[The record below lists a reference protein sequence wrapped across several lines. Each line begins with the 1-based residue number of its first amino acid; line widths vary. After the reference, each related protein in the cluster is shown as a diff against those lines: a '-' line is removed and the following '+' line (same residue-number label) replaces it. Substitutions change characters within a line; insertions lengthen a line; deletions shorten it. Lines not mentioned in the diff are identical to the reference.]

1 MLKLFISYSHKDETL
16 VSNFISHIAP
26 LKNNEIIS
34 EWYDRKIETGEE
46 FQIDIDNNL
55 ENADIICLMI
65 SSNFLSSI
73 ACLKEKD
80 DALDLRNKKGIRV
93 IPVILS
99 PCAWSIHKE
108 LSNLLA
114 IPTDGKSI
122 TTFVDQNEGWLDAI
136 NWIINVSESVN
147 TIKKLKL
154 KKDFESFLNSSD
166 ILTKSHKNKE
176 VLNLEDIFVYPK
188 LKCYDGEE
196 VSHKYDTEKF
206 KSEILKFG
214 KLIIAGENQA
224 GKTTLCKMI
233 FTIYRNLN
241 YIPIYL
247 EDENKFLGNPTVRI
261 EKAFFE
267 QYDSEDFHMLDIK
280 RVVPIVDNFHF
291 AKYQDKYIEE
301 YESFKFQVLIVDDIF
316 GLNFKNQSLIKE
328 YNKFKIREF
337 TAIER
342 NDLIIKWIKIKE
354 DSEIQI
360 NSNHLQQSIDQKTEL
375 IENSLGI
382 IFGKG
387 IMPSYPFF
395 ILSLLAAQDSQ
406 NPLDSEITSQG
417 HCYQALIYLYLKREG
432 VKNEQIDI
440 YSNFLTELA
449 FWIFEK
455 ERSSLDNSEFEK
467 FIEYYKINFNLPI
480 SIKDLVKTIANVN
493 ICKFDS
499 LNQYNFCY
507 SYIYYFFV
515 AKYLSEHI
523 KSKKSIID
531 KILSNLHKDENAYI
545 TVFIAHHTK
554 SNYLLDELL
563 LNAEILFEK
572 YKPVTLDTDELSFFD
587 KHEDKIIQAVLPS
600 FKHDAENERRK
611 ILENKSNIED
621 AKSKNYQKE
630 HISKSDEIAN
640 DLGTNLRLS
649 IKTVEVMGLIMKNR
663 SGSLDLKRLEYI
675 FEQGL
680 KVYLRILS
688 SFIEI
693 IKDETAEQE
702 IIELLTERINQI
714 IEERADEEK
723 ELSIEK
729 IEKLVRSIYWNLNFG
744 VLHGFITKTIHSL
757 GSMNLLNISQAISDK
772 EKTPAAFV
780 VNQGIKMW
788 YAKNLRVDEI
798 ANRISEKD
806 FSKTAER
813 IIKFKVVE
821 HCRLHKIEYKDLQNI
836 ENKLHIP
843 SKKML
848 IERVKDK

>member
-80 DALDLRNKKGIRV
+80 DALDLRNKKGIRI

-122 TTFVDQNEGWLDAI
+122 TSFVDQNEGWLDAI

-196 VSHKYDTEKF
+196 VSHKYDAEKF

-247 EDENKFLGNPTVRI
+247 EDENKFLGNPKVRI

-267 QYDSEDFHMLDIK
+267 QYDSEDFDLLDIK

-572 YKPVTLDTDELSFFD
+572 YNPVTLDTNELSFFD
-587 KHEDKIIQAVLPS
+587 KHEDKIIQAILPS
-600 FKHDAENERRK
+600 FKHDAEYERRK

-640 DLGTNLRLS
+640 DLVTNLRLS